1 MEHFSLD
8 LVDSVTGVILPKTK
22 IGDVWYVPAEYGQE
36 IRVRA
41 SVDDLKA
48 HQKSNPRGKLRVDLK
63 IEGKPVGYSASYRK
77 GNRVTFDYTGGR
89 ALVFTRPEMVFFFDV
104 EDKIEAD
111 EDLEARERDASVGLI
126 DANFRQT
133 ERKEDKGVKKE
144 RGLQ

>member
-1 MEHFSLD
+1 
-8 LVDSVTGVILPKTK
+8 
-22 IGDVWYVPAEYGQE
+22 
-36 IRVRA
+36 
-41 SVDDLKA
+41 
-48 HQKSNPRGKLRVDLK
+48 
-63 IEGKPVGYSASYRK
+63 
-77 GNRVTFDYTGGR
+77 
-89 ALVFTRPEMVFFFDV
+89 MVFFFDV